1 MHAPTP
7 SFCSLDTQHEAE
19 HTQGIGSA
27 CPKLIITSTWKKK
40 SPKIGQIL
48 IKEQKWEIFIF
59 SLRDTKKVEL
69 AII

>member
-1 MHAPTP
+1 M
-7 SFCSLDTQHEAE
+7 E
-19 HTQGIGSA
+19 
-27 CPKLIITSTWKKK
+27 KK